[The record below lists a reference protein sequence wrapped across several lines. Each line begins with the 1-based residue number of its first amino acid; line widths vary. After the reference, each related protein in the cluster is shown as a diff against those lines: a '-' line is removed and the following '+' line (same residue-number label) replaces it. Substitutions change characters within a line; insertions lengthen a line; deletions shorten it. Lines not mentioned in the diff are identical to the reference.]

1 MIRIRIRIIIIICF
15 LSTLMNLI
23 KQLYTLGSIWL
34 ILLTVQMLIF
44 HGRKTVSKR
53 SSVKTNWI
61 SNLFCCYFQ
70 MWVYFVKRKISPLN
84 SFFSLKSLCKPKFY
98 VTIST
103 RGDWIE
109 NNSYI
114 VSPII
119 SEIPMGLELIQLR
132 YTKLIFWQH
141 IQCGPSMRF

>member
-1 MIRIRIRIIIIICF
+1 MTWEIIF
-15 LSTLMNLI
+15 VFYNSNESDQMA
-23 KQLYTLGSIWL
+23 TLGSIWL

-44 HGRKTVSKR
+44 HGHKTVSKR
-53 SSVKTNWI
+53 SSVKTNYI
-61 SNLFCCYFQ
+61 SNLFPNCLFCFFQ
-70 MWVYFVKRKISPLN
+70 MWVYFVKRKIFPLN
-84 SFFSLKSLCKPKFY
+84 SFCSLKKSLCKPKFY

-119 SEIPMGLELIQLR
+119 SEIPRYLVELIQLR
-132 YTKLIFWQH
+132 YTNFKYFSNLPCTYSVNH
-141 IQCGPSMRF
+141 